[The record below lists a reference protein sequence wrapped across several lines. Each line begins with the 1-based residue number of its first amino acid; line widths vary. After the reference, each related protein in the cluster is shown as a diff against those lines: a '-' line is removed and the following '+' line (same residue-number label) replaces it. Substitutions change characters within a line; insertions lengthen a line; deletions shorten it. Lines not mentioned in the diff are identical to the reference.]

1 MCGFCGFNDKKS
13 KKDKEKIIK
22 SMADRIIHRGP
33 DSDGYYVD
41 NDVALGFRRLSII
54 DLKGGSQPIYNEDNT
69 IAITFNGEI
78 YNYQAL
84 RDELIKCGHKFRTNT
99 DTEVIVHGYEE
110 WDTEVFNKLR
120 GMYGIIIYDINT
132 VSYTHLTLPTT

>member
-1 MCGFCGFNDKKS
+1 MCGFCGFNDKRS

-69 IAITFNGEI
+69 IAITFNGD
-78 YNYQAL
+78 
-84 RDELIKCGHKFRTNT
+84 RKS
-99 DTEVIVHGYEE
+99 VV
-110 WDTEVFNKLR
+110 
-120 GMYGIIIYDINT
+120 
-132 VSYTHLTLPTT
+132 